1 VSDDNVG
8 RTPGQ
13 ADPGRHVRHDVR
25 TLIGQIC
32 GYSELMLEEAEQRG
46 WGDVAPELLAIQSTG
61 KELLGRAGDLRAST
75 PAAFMAELGPP
86 IVALLTHAER
96 ARSRLSALA
105 DDDVS
110 VADVER
116 IQHAGRHLLGLVT
129 GALGSTSAAAQP
141 ADAFATPSA
150 RAFAPWRPADTTVQ
164 PGRIVVVDDDLAN
177 RDLLRRRLERLG
189 CSVAVAEH
197 GRQALETLG
206 ASPFDLVLLDIV
218 MPEMDGYETLGRLK
232 SDPTLQHVPVIV
244 LSAVDEVD
252 SAVRCIELGAEDYL
266 SKPIN
271 PSLLRV
277 RVETCLE
284 KKRLR
289 DQETA
294 YLREVARVTAAAAD
308 IEAAVF
314 DPESL
319 ADLAAQTG
327 ALGRLVRVVQDVAA
341 AYTRQALLAAENA
354 RLLGVLRQ
362 QLQELERSRRLIAT
376 ADERLRQEIAE
387 LLHSRVQNRLLLA
400 WYRLEECREIMAD
413 QPARARSL
421 LEEASQQLDQVREHD
436 VRQVSHLLHPS
447 IIQVGLVP
455 AVERLAD
462 DFLPQF
468 RVELEVDGALA
479 RLDDPED
486 NRLPEPVRLAAYRVL
501 EEALGNAARH
511 ARANRVDIALGVRDE
526 QLAIR
531 VRDDGQGFDPR
542 DVRVGLG
549 LSCIAARVGCVA
561 GTWRMTS
568 AIGQGTTLEALLPL
582 APPALELEGQPLV
595 MPVESVAGTPDYDGP
610 GRAAAV
616 DTKRLS

>member
-1 VSDDNVG
+1 VSDNTVG
-8 RTPGQ
+8 PSPGQ
-13 ADPGRHVRHDVR
+13 ADPGRWLRHDVR
-25 TLIGQIC
+25 TLIEQIS
-32 GYSELMLEEAEQRG
+32 GYCELIVEEAEQRG
-46 WGDVAPELLAIQSTG
+46 WEDVAPHLMAIQSTG
-61 KELLGRAGDLRAST
+61 KELLARAGDLRAAA
-75 PAAFMAELGPP
+75 PAAFVAELGQP
-86 IVALLTHAER
+86 IVALLAHAEG
-96 ARSRLSALA
+96 ARSRLLA
-105 DDDVS
+105 VGDDVS
-110 VADVER
+110 LADVER
-116 IQHAGRHLLGLVT
+116 IQHAGRQLLGLVT
-129 GALGSTSAAAQP
+129 GAPGSASAFAQP
-141 ADAFATPSA
+141 ADTFATPSA
-150 RAFAPWRPADTTVQ
+150 RPSSPRRPAHATLQ
-164 PGRIVVVDDDLAN
+164 PGRLLVVDDDPSN

-197 GRQALETLG
+197 GRQALEMLG
-206 ASPFDLVLLDIV
+206 ASPFDLVLLDIL

-232 SDPTLQHVPVIV
+232 TEPTLQHVPVIV
-244 LSAVDEVD
+244 LSAVDELD

-266 SKPIN
+266 PKPIN
-271 PSLLRV
+271 TLLLRA

-294 YLREVARVTAAAAD
+294 YLREVARVTDAAAD
-308 IEAAVF
+308 IEAAIF
-314 DPESL
+314 EPESL
-319 ADLAAQTG
+319 ADLAARAD
-327 ALGRLVRVVQDVAA
+327 ALGRLVRVVQGVAA
-341 AYTRQALLAAENA
+341 AYTRQALLAEENA
-354 RLLGVLRQ
+354 RLLGMLRQ

-400 WYRLEECREIMAD
+400 WYRLEECREVMAD

-436 VRQVSHLLHPS
+436 VRQASHLLHPS

-455 AVERLAD
+455 AVERLAE

-468 RVELEVDGALA
+468 RVELAVDGALA
-479 RLDDPED
+479 QLDDPEQ

-511 ARANRVDIALGVRDE
+511 ARASRVDVALGVRDE

-542 DVRVGLG
+542 GVRVGLG

-561 GTWRMTS
+561 GSWRVTS
-568 AIGQGTTLEALLPL
+568 AIGQGTALEAFLPL
-582 APPALELEGQPLV
+582 EPPALELEPQPLV
-595 MPVESVAGTPDYDGP
+595 VPVETGSGTADYNGP
-610 GRAAAV
+610 GWATAL